1 MQGKEIAKIK
11 KKLKEREIRFL
22 RPWHWKLKKLGTSW
36 RRPKG
41 LDDKH
46 RLKRKGYPPPV
57 KVGYRSPRIV
67 RGYHPSGYK
76 EKIVS
81 SPNEIEEIDPKIY
94 AIRIAHTVGRR
105 KRIEIVKKALKLGL
119 KILNASE
126 IIEEIREV
134 EV

>member
-1 MQGKEIAKIK
+1 MQREKIAKIR

-22 RPWHWKLKKLGTSW
+22 RPWHWKLKRLGTSW

-46 RLKRKGYPPPV
+46 RLKRKGYPPTV
-57 KVGYRSPRIV
+57 EVGYRSPKTV

-81 SPNEIEEIDPKIY
+81 NPNELEEIDPKVY
-94 AIRIAHTVGRR
+94 AIRIAHTVGKR

-119 KILNASE
+119 KILNAGE
-126 IIEEIREV
+126 IIEEIQEAEV
-134 EV
+134 

>member
-1 MQGKEIAKIK
+1 MEREKIAKIR
-11 KKLKEREIRFL
+11 KKLKEKEIRFL
-22 RPWHWKLKKLGTSW
+22 RPWHWRLKRLGTAW

-46 RLKRKGYPPPV
+46 RLKRKGYPPTV
-57 KVGYRSPRIV
+57 EIGYRTPKIV

-81 SPNEIEEIDPKIY
+81 NINELEELDPKIH
-94 AIRIAHTVGRR
+94 AIRIAHTVGKR

-119 KILNASE
+119 KILNAGN
-126 IIEEIREV
+126 IIEEIKETEV
-134 EV
+134 

>member
-1 MQGKEIAKIK
+1 MQREKIAKIR

-22 RPWHWKLKKLGTSW
+22 RPWHWKLKRLGTSW

-46 RLKRKGYPPPV
+46 RLKRKGYPPAV
-57 KVGYRSPRIV
+57 EVGYRSPKTV

-81 SPNEIEEIDPKIY
+81 NPNELEEIDPKVY
-94 AIRIAHTVGRR
+94 AIRIAHTVGKR

-119 KILNASE
+119 KILNAGE
-126 IIEEIREV
+126 IIEEIQEAEV
-134 EV
+134 

>member
-1 MQGKEIAKIK
+1 MQREKIAKIR
-11 KKLKEREIRFL
+11 KKLKERETRFL
-22 RPWHWKLKKLGTSW
+22 RPWHWKLKRLGTSW

-46 RLKRKGYPPPV
+46 RLKRKGYPPTV
-57 KVGYRSPRIV
+57 EVGYRSPKTV

-81 SPNEIEEIDPKIY
+81 NPNEIEEIDPKVY
-94 AIRIAHTVGRR
+94 AIRIAHTVGKR

-119 KILNASE
+119 KILNAGE
-126 IIEEIREV
+126 IIEEIQEAEV
-134 EV
+134 